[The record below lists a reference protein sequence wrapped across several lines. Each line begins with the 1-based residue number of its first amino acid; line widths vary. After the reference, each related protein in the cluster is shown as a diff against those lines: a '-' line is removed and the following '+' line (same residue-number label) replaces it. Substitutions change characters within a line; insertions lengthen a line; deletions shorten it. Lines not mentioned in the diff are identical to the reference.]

1 MPLCLSGGIC
11 EGGKVRIGVT
21 SYSMLNLFI
30 EYVHQGRVI
39 AGVYIMTIF
48 IVYTLVYTIFS
59 RVPPIW

>member
-30 EYVHQGRVI
+30 EYRLQMPVI
-39 AGVYIMTIF
+39 AGFLVMRF
-48 IVYTLVYTIFS
+48 LSGYTLVYTVF
-59 RVPPIW
+59 

>member
-1 MPLCLSGGIC
+1 MRSAAVINNGL
-11 EGGKVRIGVT
+11 RR
-21 SYSMLNLFI
+21 LNLFI

>member
-21 SYSMLNLFI
+21 SLNLFI

-59 RVPPIW
+59 RVPPTW

>member
-1 MPLCLSGGIC
+1 MRSAAVINNGLRRY
-11 EGGKVRIGVT
+11 VA
-21 SYSMLNLFI
+21 LNLFI

>member
-1 MPLCLSGGIC
+1 MRSAAVINNGLRRY
-11 EGGKVRIGVT
+11 VA
-21 SYSMLNLFI
+21 YLNLFI

>member
-1 MPLCLSGGIC
+1 MRSAAVINNGL
-11 EGGKVRIGVT
+11 RR
-21 SYSMLNLFI
+21 YLNLFI